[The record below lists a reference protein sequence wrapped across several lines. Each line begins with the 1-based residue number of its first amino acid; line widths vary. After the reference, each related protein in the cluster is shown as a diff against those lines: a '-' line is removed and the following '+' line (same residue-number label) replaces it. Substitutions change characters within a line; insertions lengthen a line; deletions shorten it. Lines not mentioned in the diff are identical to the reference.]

1 MKRFCV
7 FGLISTAAA
16 AFAQLEAP
24 RPEPLVGARSLALSP
39 DGSKLA
45 FSYRGDVW
53 VAPATGGKA
62 VPVTNHVEMDDNP
75 VWSPDGQWLAF
86 SSNRYGNWDAFLVP
100 ADGGTTRRLTYHTGG
115 DIVTDWSPDGRSVI
129 GRTTRDDS
137 NNGLFTID
145 VASGKFRPL
154 ALDMMGMNNPR
165 YTPDG
170 KGVVYNR
177 FGFPNSRPRYEGSA
191 AAQLW
196 HLDLASGK
204 RTKVRSNGFQHLWP
218 NVGED
223 GKTIYTVTVTEKTP
237 SSSYAGKPIP
247 KVGAAENAERNP
259 NVYAVTMGGGAR
271 RLTGFKN
278 TPVRFLTVAPKTGRM
293 AFEVDGDVYLRDP
306 NGEPRK
312 VAITATVDDKTTQEE
327 RLVLTSDVDNAKL
340 SPKGDRFVLQI
351 RGELWLVPVEKK
363 GKSPNRDDAIQL
375 TDYEGV
381 DINPIWT
388 PDGKAIFFVS
398 DREGAERLY
407 RMDVDTKKVTA
418 ITKNDGDVDQ
428 LDLTPDKTRLSFWMA
443 GKDGGLYT
451 VPVDGGTPT
460 RIYARSGA
468 SQYYAWS
475 PDGRYVAYSE
485 SLLRSGY
492 YYWDA
497 TQNVYVVD
505 AQTGKATNI
514 TQLSAEHILPVW
526 SPDGKYLFFRSNRNG
541 PGIYALA
548 LNPEEAR
555 ATELDIKYEKPT
567 GPVKVVVDFDEI
579 ELRPRRVV
587 ERQPQS
593 QVFIDPA
600 KGDLYFL
607 SEGDIWRAAYNG
619 DDVRRVTS
627 TGGWRNLEMS
637 LDGTRLIGTRS
648 GLPVYLE
655 INKPQQP
662 ITQVAFRADWTRDL
676 VKERNAAYN
685 QFWRINNRS
694 FYDAN
699 FHGRDW
705 TALRERYR
713 KFLPSIGHRNEMA
726 TVLNMLVGE
735 LEASHSE
742 VGSAPGN
749 PNSQSSAH
757 LGFLFDY
764 SYGGPG
770 IKIKEVPK
778 RTPGWYA
785 KTKLTAGEIV
795 EKVNGKPVQID
806 EALYRDVLN
815 EQTGRDVTL
824 TVRGLDGKT
833 RDVTYR
839 ALSGGEFNNIVFSN
853 RLRARREYVERK
865 SNGKLTYVH
874 IAGMGEGPLNN
885 FNQQVW
891 QYAEGK
897 KGLIIDVRNNGG
909 GNTSDRIIDVL
920 ERQPNSIYQVRDEA
934 IQVGPGQALA
944 MPMVV
949 MHAET
954 SFSNA
959 EMFPYAMKAR
969 GLATLVGM
977 PTPGYVI
984 YTGGG
989 RLVDGTQ
996 IRVPGTGVYRID
1008 GSPLENMGQQ
1018 PDYKVDISVEE
1029 YMAGADPQLDKAIEV
1044 LLKQAK

>member
-1 MKRFCV
+1 MKRYFV
-7 FGLISTAAA
+7 FGLVSMAAA

-24 RPEPLVGARSLALSP
+24 RPEPLIGARSLALSP
-39 DGSKLA
+39 DGKKLA

-53 VAPATGGKA
+53 VVAAEGGKA
-62 VPVTNHVEMDDNP
+62 VPVTNHIEMDDNP

-86 SSNRYGNWDAFLVP
+86 ASNRYGNWDTFVVP
-100 ADGGTTRRLTYHTGG
+100 AEGGTTRRLTWHSGG
-115 DIVTDWSPDGRSVI
+115 DIPSDWSPDGRSI
-129 GRTTRDDS
+129 LIKTTRDDS
-137 NNGLFTID
+137 NNGIYALD
-145 VASGKFRPL
+145 VQSGRSKPL
-154 ALDMMGMNNPR
+154 TLDMMGINAPR

-170 KGVVYNR
+170 KGVIYTR
-177 FGFPNSRPRYEGSA
+177 FGFPWVRARYEGSA

-196 HLDLASGK
+196 HLDLATGK
-204 RTKVRSNGFQHLWP
+204 RTKVRSNGFQHLWSS
-218 NVGED
+218 VGGD
-223 GKTIYTVTVTEKTP
+223 NKTIYTVTVTEKTP

-247 KVGAAENAERNP
+247 KIGAAENADRNP

-271 RLTGFKN
+271 RLTSYKS
-278 TPVRFLTVAPKTGRM
+278 TPVRFLTTAPNGRM
-293 AFEVDGDVYLRDP
+293 AYDVDGDVYLREP
-306 NGEPRK
+306 NGEPK
-312 VAITATVDDKTTQEE
+312 KIAITAAMDEKTTLEE
-327 RLVLTSDVDNAKL
+327 RLVITTGAENSKL
-340 SPKGDRFVLQI
+340 SPKGDRFVIEI

-363 GKSPNRDDAIQL
+363 GKSPNKDDATQL

-418 ITKNDGDVDQ
+418 VTKDDGDVDQ
-428 LDLTPDKTRLSFWMA
+428 LAITPDKTRLAFWKA

-451 VPVDGGTPT
+451 VPVDGGVPT
-460 RIYARSGA
+460 KVYGRSGA
-468 SQYYAWS
+468 SQYYSWS

-485 SLLRSGY
+485 TLLRSGY

-497 TQNVYVVD
+497 TQNIFVVD
-505 AQTGKATNI
+505 TTTGKATNI
-514 TQLSAEHILPVW
+514 TKLSAEHVSPVW

-567 GPVKVVVDFDEI
+567 GPVKVTIDFDDI
-579 ELRPRRVV
+579 ESRPRRIVSTN
-587 ERQPQS
+587 PTS
-593 QVFIDPA
+593 SIIIDPA

-607 SEGDIWRAAYNG
+607 SEGDIWKAGYNG
-619 DDVRRVTS
+619 DDVRRVTN
-627 TGGWRNLEMS
+627 GGGFRDIELS
-637 LDGTRLIGTRS
+637 FDATKLVGTRN
-648 GLPVYLE
+648 GLPTFVE
-655 INKPQQP
+655 FAKPNAPQ
-662 ITQVAFRADWTRDL
+662 TQVTFRADWTRDL
-676 VKERNAAYN
+676 LKERNAAYN
-685 QFWRINNRS
+685 QFWRYYNRQ

-705 TALRERYR
+705 TMLRERYR
-713 KFLPSIGHRNEMA
+713 KLLPSVGHRNEMA
-726 TVLNMLVGE
+726 TVLNMLIGE
-735 LEASHSE
+735 LESSHSE
-742 VGSAPGN
+742 VGTAPGN
-749 PNSQSSAH
+749 PGGQTSAH

-764 SYGGPG
+764 SYAGPG
-770 IKIKEVPK
+770 IKIKEVPA
-778 RTPGWYA
+778 RSPGWYA

-795 EKVNGKPVQID
+795 EKVNGKDVRID

-815 EQTGRDVTL
+815 EQTGRDITL

-839 ALSGGEFNNIVFSN
+839 ALSGGEFAGIVFNN
-853 RLRARREYVERK
+853 RLRARREYVEKK
-865 SNGKLTYVH
+865 SGGKLTYVH
-874 IAGMGEGPLNN
+874 IAGMGEGPLNT

-897 KGLIIDVRNNGG
+897 EGLIIDVRNNGG

-920 ERQPNSIYQVRDEA
+920 ERRPNSLYQVRDEP
-934 IQVGPGQALA
+934 IQLGPGQALA

-959 EMFPYAMKAR
+959 EMFPSAMKSR

-984 YTGGG
+984 YTYGG
-989 RLVDGTQ
+989 RLVDGTS
-996 IRVPGTGVYRID
+996 IRLPSTGAFRLD

-1018 PDYKVDISVEE
+1018 PDYKVDITVDE

-1044 LLKQAK
+1044 LLKQVK